1 MDEIDRKLAQRMKES
16 SVKYHADAERRREE
30 HAAGRKRIEIKG
42 KLPIQIRID
51 EIATIKD
58 AAIREIEIAKL
69 VKKTEGLTKAAA
81 RDSVAVAMRGKFKS
95 LGAPEGTADAALVRH
110 PKTDAPLWCQQN
122 VIVTLTYNSE
132 WKDRISFNE
141 FTGEIDINGSTGTT
155 GAFGN
160 MAIDWRPLKETD
172 ATNITAWFNTHG
184 YPEAAESLVKKG
196 MAVVADGNVRN
207 PVKEYLEGL
216 EWDGEERIEKL
227 FTKYFG
233 ADASP
238 YYEAIG
244 AAFMISAVARAV
256 SRNGAKVDTM
266 PVLEGYQGEF
276 KSTAIEKLFGGAYFG
291 DNMPRDLSKPD
302 ASQYL
307 MGKWGIELA
316 EVERF
321 RNKGWS
327 TLKHFLSRKVE
338 DYRRP
343 YAALF
348 VKEPRRNVFIGTTN
362 EYDYVTDPTGARRL
376 WPVRVGQLDIK
387 AIEADRDQLWAEA
400 HHRFSKDERWWLS
413 KDEEALAEVIREDRK
428 PVDEWLDVI
437 RKFAEDR
444 LAQGA
449 TEIFNEEVYGAG
461 VLDIPV
467 NHRGPHTGRR
477 IGPIMAQ
484 LGWRQSGGRKMGR
497 KWQHKTHQETML

>member
-1 MDEIDRKLAQRMKES
+1 MDEIDKKQLVERVKASSAKGDAQR
-16 SVKYHADAERRREE
+16 AAAQE
-30 HAAGRKRIEIKG
+30 HAAARKRAVEEAKSP
-42 KLPIQIRID
+42 LERRID

-58 AAIREIEIAKL
+58 AATRDVEISKL
-69 VKKTEGLTKAAA
+69 VKETEGLTKAAA
-81 RDSVAVAMRGKFKS
+81 KESVASAIRGRIKL
-95 LGAPEGTADAALVRH
+95 LGAPEGSADAELVRDKNGT
-110 PKTDAPLWCQQN
+110 PVWCQQN
-122 VIVTLTYNSE
+122 VIITLTFNSE
-132 WKDRISFNE
+132 WKERIAFNE

-233 ADASP
+233 AEASP

-266 PVLEGYQGEF
+266 PVLEGGQGEF
-276 KSTAIEKLFGGAYFG
+276 KSTAIEKLFGEATFG
-291 DNMPRDLSKPD
+291 DNLPPIGEKE

-307 MGKWGIELA
+307 RGKWCVEMAEL
-316 EVERF
+316 ENLRKKE
-321 RNKGWS
+321 WS
-327 TLKHFLSRKVE
+327 TIKQFLSRKVE

-343 YAALF
+343 YASLF
-348 VKEPRRNVFIGTTN
+348 VKEPRRNVFMGTTN
-362 EYDYVTDPTGARRL
+362 EYKYVTDPTGARRL
-376 WPVRVGQLDIK
+376 WPVRVGRLDIK

-400 HHRFSKDERWWLS
+400 HHRFSKKERWWLS
-413 KDEEALAEVIREDRK
+413 KDEEALAEVVRDDRK
-428 PVDEWLDVI
+428 PVDAWFDVI
-437 RKFAEDR
+437 RKSTEKK
-444 LAQGA
+444 LAHGE
-449 TEIFNEEVYGAG
+449 TEIFNEEIYGDDCLG
-461 VLDIPV
+461 IPV
-467 NHRGPHTGRR
+467 ERRGRLSGDR

-484 LGWRQSGGRKMGR
+484 LGWRQGGSKKKGR
-497 KWQHKTHQETML
+497 KWQHETHQETMF